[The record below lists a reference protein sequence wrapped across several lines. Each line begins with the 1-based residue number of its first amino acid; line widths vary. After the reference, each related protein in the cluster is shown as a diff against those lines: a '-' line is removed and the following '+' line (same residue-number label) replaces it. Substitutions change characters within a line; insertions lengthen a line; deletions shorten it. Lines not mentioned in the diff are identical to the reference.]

1 MKFHSYFFTLLFT
14 SNTLVSSSPVSAE
27 SNPSSDFLKR
37 DITTRETDKAAAVR
51 EAFLHAWKGYSETCF
66 GRDYYFLF
74 TKTAE
79 PCNDYE
85 YDKLHH
91 PRSYYECA
99 DHHIVTTGAS
109 TSSVQ
114 CILMTLTL

>member
-1 MKFHSYFFTLLFT
+1 MENQIEKVSRFYKAIAAMKFHSYATTLLLT
-14 SNTLVSSSPVSAE
+14 STTLVSSTPISAE
-27 SNPSSDFLKR
+27 SSHSLDSSKR
-37 DITTRETDKAAAVR
+37 AITIRQTDKAAAVR
-51 EAFLHAWKGYSETCF
+51 EAFLYAWKGYSETCF

-91 PRSYYECA
+91 PRGCYELC
-99 DHHIVTTGAS
+99 
-109 TSSVQ
+109 
-114 CILMTLTL
+114 